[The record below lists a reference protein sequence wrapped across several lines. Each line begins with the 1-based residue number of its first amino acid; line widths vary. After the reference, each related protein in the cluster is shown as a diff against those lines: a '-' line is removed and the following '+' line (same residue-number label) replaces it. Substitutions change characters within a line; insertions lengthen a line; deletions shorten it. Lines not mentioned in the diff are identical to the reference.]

1 MRDVPEE
8 VLRKLAGLYNQAKK
22 KPSAPGDPL
31 PIWIRNINEMDKI
44 ELEHE
49 TRDTIRTCK
58 ELKRKF
64 GIMQHEGEKYVQVRT
79 RREQM
84 IEDIRREW
92 SLQSYYLYALFLRSG
107 VETTEEDFDEFIK
120 EETGNKGF
128 ITNLKIKY

>member
-1 MRDVPEE
+1 MEVVPEE
-8 VLRKLAGLYNQAKK
+8 VLQKLAGLYNQAKK
-22 KPSAPGDPL
+22 KAAVPGDPL

-64 GIMQHEGEKYVQVRT
+64 GIMQHEGEKYVQGQT

-84 IEDIRREW
+84 TSDIRREW

-107 VETTEEDFDEFIK
+107 VVVEEEGFDEFIK
-120 EETGNKGF
+120 DETGQKGF

>member
-22 KPSAPGDPL
+22 KPSAPDGPL

-64 GIMQHEGEKYVQVRT
+64 GIMQHEGEKYVQGRT

-92 SLQSYYLYALFLRSG
+92 SLQSYYLYSLFLRSG
-107 VETTEEDFDEFIK
+107 VETSEDEFDEFIK

>member
-1 MRDVPEE
+1 MEE
-8 VLRKLAGLYNQAKK
+8 VPAEVLQKLAGLYNQAKK
-22 KPSAPGDPL
+22 KPSAPADPL

-64 GIMQHEGEKYVQVRT
+64 GIMQHEGEKYVQGQT
-79 RREQM
+79 RRDQM
-84 IEDIRREW
+84 TGDIRREW
-92 SLQSYYLYALFLRSG
+92 SLQSYYLFALFLRSG
-107 VETTEEDFDEFIK
+107 VQVAEEDFDEFIK
-120 EETGNKGF
+120 NETGQKGF

>member
-1 MRDVPEE
+1 MREVPDE

-22 KPSAPGDPL
+22 KHANPGGAL

-58 ELKRKF
+58 ELRRKF
-64 GIMQHEGEKYVQVRT
+64 GIMQHEGERYVQGQT
-79 RREQM
+79 RRVQM
-84 IEDIRREW
+84 TEDIRREW

-107 VETTEEDFDEFIK
+107 VEVTEDDFDEFIK
-120 EETGNKGF
+120 DETGQKGF

>member
-1 MRDVPEE
+1 MEE
-8 VLRKLAGLYNQAKK
+8 VPVEVLQKLAGLYNQAKK
-22 KPSAPGDPL
+22 KPSTPADPL

-64 GIMQHEGEKYVQVRT
+64 GIMQHEGEKYVQGQT

-84 IEDIRREW
+84 TGDIRREW

-107 VETTEEDFDEFIK
+107 VQVAEDDFDEFIK
-120 EETGNKGF
+120 NETGQKGF